1 MWLCGLC
8 RFHFTA
14 VAEANGAEGEGE
26 SNVLSVSQLD
36 KEQVAMKEYVGQQ
49 SLLVAK
55 ELQPQCALYTIA
67 CATSVK
73 CCAAGAPVHG
83 C

>member
-1 MWLCGLC
+1 MWLCGTC

-26 SNVLSVSQLD
+26 SNVVSESQLD
-36 KEQVAMKEYVGQQ
+36 KEQVAMKEYVAQQ
-49 SLLVAK
+49 SLPVAK
-55 ELQPQCALYTIA
+55 PLPCALYTTA
-67 CATSVK
+67 CATPVK
-73 CCAAGAPVHG
+73 CCAAGAPVYG